1 MNAVDTNIL
10 LYSVDRRDPIK
21 QVKAQAKL
29 QALAIGIVPTVLPW
43 QVIGELIQQLRRW
56 RDLSLLTP
64 VEFKKHLSSFRT
76 TFPLILPDPSVVD
89 HALDLADRFT
99 LSHWDS
105 MLLGACRA
113 ANVTTLFT
121 EDMGAPRTIDT
132 VQLIN
137 PLL

>member
-21 QVKAQAKL
+21 QIKAQGKL
-29 QALAIGIVPTVLPW
+29 HALASGAVPTVLLW

-64 VEFKKHLSSFRT
+64 VEFEQHLNSFRT
-76 TFPLILPDPSVVD
+76 TFPLILPDPSAVD

-132 VQLIN
+132 IQLIN

>member
-10 LYSVDRRDPIK
+10 LYSVDRRDPFK

-29 QALAIGIVPTVLPW
+29 QSLVVGAIPTVLLW

-56 RDLSLLTP
+56 RDLALLTP
-64 VEFKKHLSSFRT
+64 VDFKKYLDSFRA
-76 TFPLILPDPSVVD
+76 TFPLILPDPSIVD
-89 HALDLADRFT
+89 HALDLADRFS

-121 EDMGAPRTIDT
+121 EDMGAPRIIDT

-137 PLL
+137 PLV